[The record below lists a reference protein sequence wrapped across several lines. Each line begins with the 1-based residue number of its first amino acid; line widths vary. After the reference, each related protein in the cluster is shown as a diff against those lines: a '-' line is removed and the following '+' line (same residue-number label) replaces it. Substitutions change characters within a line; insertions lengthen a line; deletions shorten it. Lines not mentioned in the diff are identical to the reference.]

1 MQKLVV
7 MEKNKVFRLRKQTNF
22 CREKLTI
29 VLCMVMKLCLNLTV
43 FKLLRHGNFKK
54 I

>member
-1 MQKLVV
+1 MRKLVV
-7 MEKNKVFRLRKQTNF
+7 MGKVKVFRLRKYTNF
-22 CREKLTI
+22 CSEKLTI
-29 VLCMVMKLCLNLTV
+29 VPCMVMKLCLNLIV